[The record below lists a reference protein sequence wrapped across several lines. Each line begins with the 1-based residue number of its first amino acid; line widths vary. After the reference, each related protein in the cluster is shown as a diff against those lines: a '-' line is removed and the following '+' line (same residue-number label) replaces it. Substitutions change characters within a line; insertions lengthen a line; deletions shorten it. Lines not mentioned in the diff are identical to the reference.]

1 MTQKALRFA
10 LEALDNLMYWDNGKS
25 EYDEA
30 RDAIIAIKEAL
41 AQRTWVGIDWSQ
53 IPDEQFDNYHF
64 GDGANWAEQH
74 LKEKNT

>member
-41 AQRTWVGIDWSQ
+41 AQPKQAPGSVYAVQTCI
-53 IPDEQFDNYHF
+53 
-64 GDGANWAEQH
+64 
-74 LKEKNT
+74 